1 MSARRLKRKLAA
13 MWRNKAVT
21 DTYSPGSVF
30 KICVASMALEENK
43 VNDKSTFSCTGSMTF
58 GKDIIHCHLH
68 SGHGT
73 QNFVQAICN
82 SCKPR
87 VYSDRSACRMNKFC
101 QYYESF
107 GFREKTGI
115 DLPGETTGKSGIMI

>member
-1 MSARRLKRKLAA
+1 
-13 MWRNKAVT
+13 
-21 DTYSPGSVF
+21 
-30 KICVASMALEENK
+30 
-43 VNDKSTFSCTGSMTF
+43 MTF

-82 SCKPR
+82 SCNPAFIQIGQL
-87 VYSDRSACRMNKFC
+87 VGMNKFC

-115 DLPGETTGKSGIMI
+115 DLPGETTGKFWDNDMSEVDLAVASFGQNLLLLRFR